1 MSLKI
6 RLSRGGAKKRPFYR
20 IVVADSRMPRDG
32 RFIERLG
39 TFDPIKAKDAADRLV
54 VDSDKAKAWIG
65 KGAQPTDRVAR
76 LLASVGVGEHA
87 NGNNP
92 TKGAPKKKAQERAA
106 ASAAAAEKAAAAA
119 KEAEAEKQAAA
130 TEAPAAEASDDGAAA

>member
-32 RFIERLG
+32 RFVERLG
-39 TFDPIKAKDAADRLV
+39 TFDPLKAKDDVSRLV
-54 VDSDKAKAWIG
+54 VDGDKAAAWIA

-76 LLASVGVGEHA
+76 LLELVGVGKREA
-87 NGNNP
+87 RNNP
-92 TKGAPKKKAQERAA
+92 ETAKPKKTAQERAA
-106 ASAAAAEKAAAAA
+106 AAAAAEKAA
-119 KEAEAEKQAAA
+119 
-130 TEAPAAEASDDGAAA
+130 